1 MAAAPYAS
9 EHMHDI
15 ELIKA
20 TELFDAE
27 WYKREYPDVAAIGMD
42 PAEHYYRFG
51 ARMFRDPS
59 RAFSTRYYLGAY
71 PDVAAAAIN
80 PLVHYLRHGRAEGRR
95 PRPDTHVRGHYGVS
109 VDVVIPVYNAL
120 SDVEQCIDSVLACR
134 DGLDV
139 RVLVVNDGS
148 DVETTAWL
156 RGRCAREPALALI
169 EHPRN
174 LGYTRA
180 VNSGL
185 RAASAQYLV
194 TLNSDTLVS
203 DGWLKGM
210 LRCMASDR
218 ELGIVGPLS
227 NAASW
232 QNVPELFDPD
242 GSFSVNVLPPGFDAA
257 AMARTVAAA
266 SKRRYPKLP
275 FVNGFCFLM
284 RREVVDA
291 IGFMDE
297 ASFPEGYGEEN
308 DYCVRAADAGF
319 KLAIADDVYVFHAK
333 SKSFGHAR
341 RRALSEAGSRI
352 LRRKHGD
359 GRFGAIV
366 AKMRSDS
373 GLDRVRADI
382 RAALLRPM
390 QGDADLSAPPRILF
404 LLPVKGGGGGAH
416 SVVQECA
423 ELVKMGVLA
432 RVAVGRDQLAGFHSM
447 YRDMPGSSELF
458 VGFSQADLVD
468 LADDYDVVVAT
479 IFSSVLMLKR
489 VQEACPHVL
498 PAYYVQDYEPMFF
511 EPGSPQ
517 WIAAKASYTL
527 IPNALLFAKT
537 HWICNMVRQEHGVE
551 VNKVEPSIDHA
562 TYSPRPRTADVRLR
576 IAAMIRPQTPYRGAE
591 RTMRLLSR
599 LTAEFPGALSFGLFG
614 CSEDDPRFQALP
626 RDFEYRN
633 HGVLDRPEV
642 AALLADSDLFVDL
655 SDYQAFGR
663 TSLEAMA
670 SGCAAVV
677 PEHGGG
683 DEYAIDGY
691 NALIVD
697 SFDEDACFRRIRALL
712 SEPAELGRLRLA
724 GLRTASRYSVRAAAV
739 SELDLFSRA
748 LAGHRAS
755 ANVRAKP
762 ILKLMHSRRG
772 DGLPTGSAYVRTLLP
787 YGARAVRSAW
797 RVKPQALS
805 LPAPGSAQCLLIQR
819 DAAGIGLAELA
830 EWLPAWRACGASL
843 VYELDD
849 DLLDAQA
856 LKARKF
862 GGDTAELTRKV
873 AWLSEHADLVTV
885 STEHLAGLLAERN
898 PNIQIVPNLLDGDLW
913 RLAGERDHLSGPYA
927 RTADG
932 PIRIGYIG
940 TPSHDQDLALVT
952 EAMQRLQARYGPRI
966 EIEVIGG
973 FQNIA
978 PMFGRRVALP
988 RSTDYPNFVNWLQQ
1002 RVHWDIGIIP
1012 LTDDRFNRS
1021 KSNLKFLEYA
1031 ALDMAIACSDV
1042 ESYRNIG
1049 RHETNAL
1056 MVANETGAWCEAV
1069 GRLIDDP
1076 GLRQELARRARSEV
1090 RARWCI
1096 DGNFIDRLPR
1106 PASAGHPSAPIV

>member
-1 MAAAPYAS
+1 
-9 EHMHDI
+9 MHDI

-20 TELFDAE
+20 TELFDPE
-27 WYKREYPDVAAIGMD
+27 WYRSEYPDVAAIGMD

-51 ARMFRDPS
+51 ARLFRDPS
-59 RAFSTRYYLGAY
+59 LGFSTRYYLGAY

-80 PLVHYLRHGRAEGRR
+80 PLVHFVRHGRAEGRK
-95 PRPDTHVRGHYGVS
+95 PRPNTQVRHHYGVS

-120 SDVEQCIDSVLACR
+120 SDVEPCIESVLRHR

-139 RVLVVNDGS
+139 RVVVVNDGS
-148 DVETTAWL
+148 DAETTAWL
-156 RGRCAREPALALI
+156 RRRCANDPALTLI
-169 EHPRN
+169 EHARN
-174 LGYTRA
+174 QGYTRA

-185 RAASAQYLV
+185 RATTAQYMV

-232 QNVPELFDPD
+232 QNVPELFDSD
-242 GSFSVNVLPPGFDAA
+242 GSFSVNALPANIDAA

-266 SKRRYPKLP
+266 SKRRYPKVP

-291 IGFMDE
+291 IGYMDE

-319 KLAIADDVYVFHAK
+319 ELAIADDVYVFHAK

-366 AKMRSDS
+366 ARMRSDS
-373 GLDRVRADI
+373 GLDRVRADV
-382 RAALLRPM
+382 RAALLRPL
-390 QGDADLSAPPRILF
+390 QGDADLRTPPRILF

-423 ELVKMGVLA
+423 ELVRMGVVA
-432 RVAVGRDQLAGFHSM
+432 RIAVGRDQLAGFHKM
-447 YRDMPGSSELF
+447 YRDMPGSNELF

-468 LADDYDVVVAT
+468 LADDFDIVVAT
-479 IFSSVLMLKR
+479 IFSSVAMLKR

-511 EPGSPQ
+511 EPGSPH
-517 WIAAKASYTL
+517 WIAAKASYSL

-551 VNKVEPSIDHA
+551 VHKVEPSIDHA
-562 TYSPRPRTADVRLR
+562 TYAPHPRTAGAQITV
-576 IAAMIRPQTPYRGAE
+576 AAMIRPQTPYRGAE

-599 LTAEFPGALSFGLFG
+599 LATEFAGALSFQLFG
-614 CSEDDPRFQALP
+614 CNEEDPRFQALL

-642 AALLADSDLFVDL
+642 AALLAGSDLFVDL

-677 PEHGGG
+677 PAHGGG
-683 DEYAIDGY
+683 DEYAIDGH
-691 NALIVD
+691 NALVID
-697 SFDEDACFRRIRALL
+697 SFDEEACFRRIHALL
-712 SEPAELGRLRLA
+712 AEPGALSRLRIA

-748 LAGHRAS
+748 LAGHRANAS
-755 ANVRAKP
+755 AQAKP

-772 DGLPTGSAYVRTLLP
+772 DDLPTGSAYVRALLP
-787 YGARAVRSAW
+787 YGARAVRRGW

-819 DAAGIGLAELA
+819 DAAGIGVAELA
-830 EWLPAWRACGASL
+830 AWLPDWRASGASL

-862 GGDTAELTRKV
+862 GGDTAELARKV
-873 AWLSEHADLVTV
+873 AWLSENADLVTV
-885 STEHLAGLLAERN
+885 STEPLAALLAGRN
-898 PNIQIVPNLLDGDLW
+898 PNIQVVPNLLDGDLW
-913 RLAGERDHLSGPYA
+913 RLGGERDHSVGPYA
-927 RTADG
+927 RSDGG
-932 PIRIGYIG
+932 PIRVGYIG
-940 TPSHDQDLALVT
+940 TPSHDQDLAMAT
-952 EAMQRLQARYGPRI
+952 DAMQRLQARYGSRI
-966 EIEVIGG
+966 EIEVIGA

-978 PMFGRRVALP
+978 PMFGRRIALP
-988 RSTDYPNFVNWLQQ
+988 RNTDYPNFVNWLLQ

-1012 LTDDRFNRS
+1012 LADDRFNRS

-1031 ALDMAIACSDV
+1031 ALDMAIVCSDV
-1042 ESYRNIG
+1042 ESYRNVG
-1049 RHETNAL
+1049 RHESNAL
-1056 MVANETGAWCEAV
+1056 MVFNEPSAWCEAV
-1069 GRLIDDP
+1069 SRLIDDP
-1076 GLRQELARRARSEV
+1076 GLRLALAARARSEV
-1090 RARWCI
+1090 TTQWCI
-1096 DGNFIDRLPR
+1096 DGSFVDRLPR
-1106 PASAGHPSAPIV
+1106 PVPTSRPSASLA

>member
-1 MAAAPYAS
+1 
-9 EHMHDI
+9 MHDI

-20 TELFDAE
+20 TELFDPD
-27 WYKREYPDVAAIGMD
+27 WYRSEYPDVAGTGMD

-51 ARMFRDPS
+51 ARLLRDPS
-59 RAFSTRYYLGAY
+59 SGFSTRYYLGAY

-80 PLVHYLRHGRAEGRR
+80 PLVHFVRHGRAEGRK
-95 PRPDTHVRGHYGVS
+95 PRPDTQIRRHCGVS

-120 SDVEQCIDSVLACR
+120 SDVESCIESVLACR

-139 RVLVVNDGS
+139 RVVVVNDGS
-148 DVETTAWL
+148 DAETTAWL
-156 RGRCAREPALALI
+156 RGRCGDDPALALI

-185 RAASAQYLV
+185 RATTAQYLV

-232 QNVPELFDPD
+232 QNVPELFDSH
-242 GSFSVNVLPPGFDAA
+242 GSFLVNVLPPGVDAA
-257 AMARTVAAA
+257 AMARVVAAA
-266 SKRRYPKLP
+266 SKRRYPKVP

-284 RREVVDA
+284 RREVVDT

-333 SKSFGHAR
+333 SKSFGHTR
-341 RRALSEAGSRI
+341 RRALSEAGSRT

-359 GRFGAIV
+359 ARFGALV
-366 AKMRSDS
+366 ASMRFDS
-373 GLDRVRADI
+373 VLDRVRADV
-382 RAALLRPM
+382 RAAMRRPM
-390 QGDADLSAPPRILF
+390 QGAADLRTPPRILF

-423 ELVKMGVLA
+423 ELVRMGVTA
-432 RVAVGRDQLAGFHSM
+432 RVAVVREQLGGFRKM
-447 YRDMPGSSELF
+447 YRDMPDSNELF
-458 VGFSQADLVD
+458 VGFSQADLID
-468 LADDYDVVVAT
+468 LADDYDIVVAT
-479 IFSSVLMLKR
+479 IFSSVTMLKR
-489 VQEACPHVL
+489 VQEACTHVL
-498 PAYYVQDYEPMFF
+498 SAYYVQDYEPMFF
-511 EPGSPQ
+511 EPGSPH

-551 VNKVEPSIDHA
+551 VSKVEPSIDHT
-562 TYSPRPRTADVRLR
+562 TYAPRPRTADTRLR

-599 LTAEFPGALSFGLFG
+599 LATEFPGALSFHLFG
-614 CSEDDPRFQALP
+614 CDENEPCFQTLL

-642 AALLADSDLFVDL
+642 AAVLADSDLFVDL

-677 PEHGGG
+677 PQHGGG
-683 DEYAIDGY
+683 DEYAIDGH
-691 NALIVD
+691 NALVVD
-697 SFDEDACFRRIRALL
+697 SFDEEACFRRIRALL
-712 SEPAELGRLRLA
+712 SEPAELGRLRFA

-748 LAGHRAS
+748 LAGHRAN
-755 ANVRAKP
+755 ANAQAKP
-762 ILKLMHSRRG
+762 ILKLMHSRRS

-787 YGARAVRSAW
+787 YGARAVRGTW
-797 RVKPQALS
+797 RVKPQPLS
-805 LPAPGSAQCLLIQR
+805 LPTPGSAQCLLVQR
-819 DAAGIGLAELA
+819 DVAGIGLTELA
-830 EWLPAWRACGASL
+830 EWLPAWRASGASL

-856 LKARKF
+856 LLARKF
-862 GGDTAELTRKV
+862 DGDTAELARKII
-873 AWLSEHADLVTV
+873 WLSEHADLVTV
-885 STEHLAGLLAERN
+885 STESLAALLAARN
-898 PNIQIVPNLLDGDLW
+898 PNVQVVPNLLDGDLW
-913 RLAGERDHLSGPYA
+913 RLGDERDHASGPYA
-927 RTADG
+927 RSADG

-940 TPSHDQDLALVT
+940 TPSHDEDLALVT
-952 EAMQRLQARYGPRI
+952 DAMQRLQARYGSRI
-966 EIEVIGG
+966 EIEVIGA
-973 FQNIA
+973 FQNSV
-978 PMFGRRVALP
+978 PMFGRRIALP
-988 RSTDYPNFVNWLQQ
+988 RNTDYPSFVSWLLQ

-1012 LTDDRFNRS
+1012 LADDRFNRS

-1031 ALDMAIACSDV
+1031 ALDMAIVCSDV

-1049 RHETNAL
+1049 RHEDNGL
-1056 MVANETGAWCEAV
+1056 MVANDASTWCDAV
-1069 GRLIDDP
+1069 SRLIDDP
-1076 GLRQELARRARSEV
+1076 DLRRDLALRARSEV
-1090 RARWCI
+1090 QARWCL
-1096 DGNFIDRLPR
+1096 DGNFVDRLPR
-1106 PASAGHPSAPIV
+1106 PASTDRPSAPIA